1 VGLPLPIERLT
12 IESELRPE
20 EVVARLRGATG
31 RGRQFRGRVGDRE
44 FRLRREIHYM
54 NGSAPVARGRVVELP
69 EGSRVD
75 ALLRPSTG
83 ALVFM
88 LLWFVGLTISFV
100 VVVVAAAM
108 EPRRTPLV
116 LLPLAFFAFGYALI
130 VGGFKLESG
139 RTRESLTLLV
149 AAPTTRR
156 R

>member
-1 VGLPLPIERLT
+1 MGLPLPIERLT

-31 RGRQFRGRVGDRE
+31 RGRRFRGRVGDGE

-54 NGSAPVARGRVVELP
+54 NGSAPVARGRIVEVP
-69 EGSRVD
+69 GGSRVD

-83 ALVFM
+83 ALAFM
-88 LLWFVGLTISFV
+88 LLWFGLLTISFV

-116 LLPLAFFAFGYALI
+116 LLPLAFGAFGYALI

-139 RTRESLTLLV
+139 RTRELLTSLV
-149 AAPTTRR
+149 AARSTRR